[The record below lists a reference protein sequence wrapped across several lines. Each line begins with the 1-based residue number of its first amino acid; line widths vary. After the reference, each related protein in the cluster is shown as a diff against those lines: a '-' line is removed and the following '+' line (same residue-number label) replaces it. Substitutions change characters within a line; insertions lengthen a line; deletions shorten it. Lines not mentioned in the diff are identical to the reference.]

1 MTTARLRFR
10 RGWGFA
16 AAWIILILVVGGAV
30 FADTIAPYD
39 PLEQSLRN
47 RLQPVSWQAGGDRR
61 HPLGTDQ
68 LGRDILSRTIHG
80 ARLSLA
86 VGCVAVVIA
95 GTLGVTLGLVAGFYR
110 GVLDRLLM
118 RLADIQLGMPF
129 MLLAV
134 LIIAI
139 FGASV
144 RNLVVVLAVGGWV
157 IYARVVRVQVLSL
170 RERSFVESARALG
183 ASDLRIV
190 ARHILPN
197 VVPSVTVLAS
207 FAVAQN
213 IVLESALS
221 FLGLGAGPRTP
232 SWGGMLADSRAYLAT
247 AWWLAAMPGVAIML
261 TVLSINTVGDWLRDT
276 LDPQLRA

>member
-1 MTTARLRFR
+1 VRRRWR

-16 AAWIILILVVGGAV
+16 AAWIILILVVSGAI
-30 FADTIAPYD
+30 FADTLAPYD

-47 RLQPVSWQAGGDRR
+47 RLQPVPWQAGGDWR

-68 LGRDILSRTIHG
+68 LGRDILSRTMHG
-80 ARLSLA
+80 ARLSLS
-86 VGCVAVVIA
+86 VGCIAVVIA
-95 GTLGVTLGLVAGFYR
+95 GTLGVLLGLVAGFYR
-110 GVLDRLLM
+110 GVLDRALM

-139 FGASV
+139 FGAGV

-190 ARHILPN
+190 AQHILPN

>member
-1 MTTARLRFR
+1 VRPRWR

-16 AAWIILILVVGGAV
+16 AAWIILILVVSGAL
-30 FADTIAPYD
+30 FADTLAPYD

-47 RLQPVSWQAGGDRR
+47 RLQPVPWQAGGDWR

-68 LGRDILSRTIHG
+68 LGRDILSRTMHG
-80 ARLSLA
+80 ARLSLS
-86 VGCVAVVIA
+86 VGCIAVVIA
-95 GTLGVTLGLVAGFYR
+95 GTLGVLLGLVAGFYR
-110 GVLDRLLM
+110 GVLDRALM

-139 FGASV
+139 FGAGV

-190 ARHILPN
+190 AQHILPN

-247 AWWLAAMPGVAIML
+247 AWWLAAMPGIAIML

-276 LDPQLRA
+276 LDPQLRT

>member
-1 MTTARLRFR
+1 MRLPLR

-16 AAWIILILVVGGAV
+16 AAWIILILVVSGAV
-30 FADTIAPYD
+30 FADTLAPYD
-39 PLEQSLRN
+39 PLEQSLRH
-47 RLQPVSWQAGGDRR
+47 RLQPVSWQAGGDWR

-68 LGRDILSRTIHG
+68 LGRDILSRTMHG

-86 VGCVAVVIA
+86 VGCIAVVIA
-95 GTLGVTLGLVAGFYR
+95 GTLGITLGLVAGFYR

-190 ARHILPN
+190 AQHILPN

-247 AWWLAAMPGVAIML
+247 AWWLAAMPGAAIML

>member
-1 MTTARLRFR
+1 MRLPFR

-16 AAWIILILVVGGAV
+16 AAWIILILVVSGAV
-30 FADTIAPYD
+30 FADTLAPYD
-39 PLEQSLRN
+39 PLEQSLRT
-47 RLQPVSWQAGGDRR
+47 RLQPVSWQAGGDWR

-68 LGRDILSRTIHG
+68 LGRDILSRTMHG

-86 VGCVAVVIA
+86 VGCIAVVIA
-95 GTLGVTLGLVAGFYR
+95 GTLRVLLGLVAGFYR
-110 GVLDRLLM
+110 GALDRLLM

-190 ARHILPN
+190 AQHILPN

-221 FLGLGAGPRTP
+221 FLGLGAAPRTP
-232 SWGGMLADSRAYLAT
+232 SWGGMLADSRASLAT
-247 AWWLAAMPGVAIML
+247 AWWLAAMPGAAIML

>member
-1 MTTARLRFR
+1 VRLPFK

-16 AAWIILILVVGGAV
+16 AAWIILVLVVGGAA
-30 FADTIAPYD
+30 FADTLAPYD
-39 PLEQSLRN
+39 PLEQSLRT
-47 RLQPVSWQAGGDRR
+47 RLQPVSWQAGGDWR

-68 LGRDILSRTIHG
+68 LGRDILSRTMHG

-86 VGCVAVVIA
+86 VGCIAVVIA
-95 GTLGVTLGLVAGFYR
+95 GTLGVLLGLLAGFYR
-110 GVLDRLLM
+110 GALDRVLM

-190 ARHILPN
+190 AQHILPN

-247 AWWLAAMPGVAIML
+247 AWWLAAMPGVTIML

-276 LDPQLRA
+276 LDPQLRT

>member
-1 MTTARLRFR
+1 VTPAGLRFR

-30 FADTIAPYD
+30 FADAIAPYD
-39 PLEQSLRN
+39 PLEQSLRH
-47 RLQPVSWQAGGDRR
+47 RLQPVSWQAGGDWR

-276 LDPQLRA
+276 LDPQLRP